1 MKRFIISLALIL
13 FSILSFSASQARTI
27 VLVHGF
33 MADDMSWRYSG
44 FTQPLLGAGWKDGG
58 SYGYDTQGML
68 IPRDLMTQGDV
79 FYTVNLPSK
88 ANLQIQEGYLMQYL
102 SHLSTFRLE
111 PITLV
116 GHSAGGLV
124 ARLYVI
130 DPQRKQAV
138 NALITIASP
147 HLGTPAAN
155 VAHLAGNSPL
165 GMMASMAGVDE
176 LQDSRG
182 LFSDLKEES
191 SYNFL
196 YWMNHQYHPDIHYAS
211 MIRKN
216 DSFTKPDKFD
226 FIVPP
231 FSQDMNNI
239 WALKDRSG
247 IALSTDNHSLN
258 GKDGLILLEILKH
271 IPKNVVKD

>member
-1 MKRFIISLALIL
+1 MKRFIISLALTL
-13 FSILSFSASQARTI
+13 FSILSFSSSQARTI

-44 FTQPLLGAGWKDGG
+44 FTQPLLAAGWKDGG
-58 SYGYDTQGML
+58 SYGYGPQGML
-68 IPRDLMTQGDV
+68 IPRDLTTQGDV

-102 SHLSTFRLE
+102 SHLYAFRFE
-111 PITLV
+111 PMTLV

-124 ARLYVI
+124 ARLFVL
-130 DPQRKQAV
+130 DPQRQQAV

-155 VAHLAGNSPL
+155 IAHLAGNSPI
-165 GMMASMAGVDE
+165 GMMASMAGIDD

-196 YWMNHQYHPDIHYAS
+196 YWMNHQYHPNIHYAS
-211 MIRKN
+211 IIRKN
-216 DSFTKPDKFD
+216 DSIAKPDKFD
-226 FIVPP
+226 FVVPP

-247 IALSTDNHSLN
+247 IALSTENHSLN
-258 GKDGLILLEILKH
+258 GKDGLFVLQILKH
-271 IPKNVVKD
+271 IPKNVAEK